1 MTPVFDSANEIQHW
15 ALEEVMKSGRESAPR
30 REVTRELLFVAFEL
44 TNPRHRCVTI
54 PERRW
59 SLPLAVGEFCWH
71 AAASDKVDFIS
82 YYAKRWRDFSDDGL
96 TIAGSCYGK
105 KIFSAREGGESQ
117 WSAVTN
123 LLRTD
128 PESRRAI
135 LTLQSAEDRSLSGR
149 DVACATSLQFLV
161 RAGALHA
168 VVNMRSNDAVW
179 GLPYD
184 LFVFTMFQE
193 LMAVTLG
200 LDLGSYHHVAASLHV
215 YERHFQLAE
224 QVIRAG
230 VTDSQPMPT
239 MTDVSRLPSFLA
251 YEERLRL
258 GLDRVPSNDL
268 DPYWAN
274 MVHVLAEHRD
284 AKRAHGGRKSIG

>member
-1 MTPVFDSANEIQHW
+1 
-15 ALEEVMKSGRESAPR
+15 MKSGRASAPR
-30 REVTRELLFVAFEL
+30 REATRELLFVAFEL
-44 TNPRHRCVTI
+44 TNPRNRCVTI

-82 YYAKRWRDFSDDGL
+82 YYAKRWSDFSDDGVS
-96 TIAGSCYGK
+96 IAGSCYGH
-105 KIFSAREGGESQ
+105 KIFSAQADGESQ

-135 LTLQSAEDRSLSGR
+135 LTFQNVGGPYLSGR

-184 LFVFTMFQE
+184 LFVFTMLQE
-193 LMAVTLG
+193 LMAATLG
-200 LDLGSYHHVAASLHV
+200 LNLGSYHHVAASLHI
-215 YERHFQLAE
+215 YERHFRLAE
-224 QVIRAG
+224 RVIQAQETGSR
-230 VTDSQPMPT
+230 PMPP
-239 MTDVSRLPSFLA
+239 MSDVSQLSSFLA
-251 YEERLRL
+251 CEEQLRL
-258 GLDRVPSNDL
+258 GLGRGL
-268 DPYWAN
+268 EHGLAPYWAS
-274 MVHVLAEHRD
+274 MAQILVEHRD
-284 AKRAHGGRKSIG
+284 TISSR